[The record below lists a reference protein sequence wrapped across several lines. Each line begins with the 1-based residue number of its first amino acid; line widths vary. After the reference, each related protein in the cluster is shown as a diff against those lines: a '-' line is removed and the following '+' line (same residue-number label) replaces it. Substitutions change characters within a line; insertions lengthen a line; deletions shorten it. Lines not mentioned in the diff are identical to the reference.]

1 MAYIFSTDILK
12 HGKGGGSPRNI
23 RDFVS
28 INAGGAGKYLGIC
41 SKLRH
46 KANLLKTVILG
57 YDSDENK
64 LAIISSP
71 DGDITVSN
79 KATTQ
84 RINCTKFLTA
94 VGILDKYIG
103 RYEAHMENG
112 IIVVELNKP
121 LPEDEQSKKKK

>member
-1 MAYIFSTDILK
+1 M
-12 HGKGGGSPRNI
+12 GS
-23 RDFVS
+23 
-28 INAGGAGKYLGIC
+28 C
-41 SKLRH
+41 SKLRY

-84 RINCTKFLTA
+84 RINCTKFLKA
-94 VGILDKYIG
+94 VGILDKYLG

>member
-12 HGKGGGSPRNI
+12 HGKGRGSPRNI

-57 YDSDENK
+57 
-64 LAIISSP
+64 
-71 DGDITVSN
+71 
-79 KATTQ
+79 
-84 RINCTKFLTA
+84 
-94 VGILDKYIG
+94 
-103 RYEAHMENG
+103 
-112 IIVVELNKP
+112 
-121 LPEDEQSKKKK
+121 

>member
-1 MAYIFSTDILK
+1 MAYIFSADILK
-12 HGKGGGSPRNI
+12 HGKRGPRNI

-94 VGILDKYIG
+94 VGILDKYLG
-103 RYEAHMENG
+103 R
-112 IIVVELNKP
+112 
-121 LPEDEQSKKKK
+121 